1 MNESSSGFDSW
12 GLEDSISNAI
22 RERGWKEPTEIQ
34 IESIPHARK
43 GRDIVGQARTG
54 SGKTAAFG
62 IPLLEKCSPM
72 SSIQAIVL
80 CPTRELA
87 VQVSEELSVLQGN
100 KGLSIQTVYGGT
112 DIEKQAKKLQEGSDI
127 VVGTPGRVI
136 DMSKRGHLNLETIS
150 LFCLDEADRMLDMGF
165 FPDVLWIFEKTVN
178 RKQTLL
184 FSATFPQEVLDAA
197 EEFLTDPV
205 HVMSEDL
212 EVEVP
217 EIDQYAVRIGRA
229 NKLWALGRILGNSN
243 EGSQILIFSNTK
255 RMVDLIVERL
265 GKFRFKA
272 VGLHGDM
279 AQGKR
284 EKVLNSFR
292 DGSERI
298 VVATDVAA
306 RGLDVDGITHV
317 INYDLPDDTEVYVH
331 RIGRTGRMGR
341 KGESWSF
348 VSGKEVQLIDKI
360 CSTWGLTIPFI
371 DPPAL
376 PEGRDRDFVPKRDDW
391 DEVSDPFGMV
401 RVKMDMTDS
410 GKTRREIVDW
420 IVSEARIPEIAIG
433 EVDQDSEKTVVE
445 IHVEKVAYVIDVIK
459 GRKFDGHSLNP
470 EIEGA

>member
-1 MNESSSGFDSW
+1 
-12 GLEDSISNAI
+12 
-22 RERGWKEPTEIQ
+22 PTEIQ

-62 IPLLEKCSPM
+62 IPLLEKCSPTG
-72 SSIQAIVL
+72 SIQAIVL

-298 VVATDVAA
+298 VVATDV
-306 RGLDVDGITHV
+306 
-317 INYDLPDDTEVYVH
+317 
-331 RIGRTGRMGR
+331 
-341 KGESWSF
+341 
-348 VSGKEVQLIDKI
+348 
-360 CSTWGLTIPFI
+360 
-371 DPPAL
+371 
-376 PEGRDRDFVPKRDDW
+376 
-391 DEVSDPFGMV
+391 
-401 RVKMDMTDS
+401 
-410 GKTRREIVDW
+410 
-420 IVSEARIPEIAIG
+420 
-433 EVDQDSEKTVVE
+433 
-445 IHVEKVAYVIDVIK
+445 
-459 GRKFDGHSLNP
+459 
-470 EIEGA
+470 

>member
-1 MNESSSGFDSW
+1 MNKSISGFDKW
-12 GLEDSISNAI
+12 GLEGFISDAI
-22 RERGWKEPTEIQ
+22 IERGWKEPTEIQ

-62 IPLLEKCSPM
+62 IPILEKCSPTG
-72 SSIQAIVL
+72 SIQAIVL

-87 VQVSEELSVLQGN
+87 VQVSEELSILQGK
-100 KGLSIQTVYGGT
+100 KGLNIQTVYGGT
-112 DIEKQAKKLQEGSDI
+112 DIEKQAKNLRKGTDI

-165 FPDVLWIFEKTVN
+165 FPDVLWIFEKMEN
-178 RKQTLL
+178 RDQTLL

-197 EEFLTDPV
+197 EEFLDDPV

-212 EVEVP
+212 VVEVP
-217 EIDQYAVRIGRA
+217 EIDQYAIRVGRA
-229 NKLWALGRILGNSN
+229 NKLWALGRILGSSG
-243 EGSQILIFSNTK
+243 EESQILIFSNTK

-265 GKFRFKA
+265 AKFRFRS

-279 AQGKR
+279 PQGKR
-284 EKVLNSFR
+284 EKILKSFR
-292 DGSERI
+292 DGSEKI

-348 VSGKEVQLIDKI
+348 ATGGEVQLIDKI
-360 CSTWGLTIPFI
+360 CSTWGLTIPFV
-371 DPPAL
+371 DAPSL
-376 PEGRDRDFVPKRDDW
+376 PKGTDRDFVPKRDDW

-401 RVKMDMTDS
+401 RVRMSMPSTV
-410 GKTRREIVDW
+410 KTRREIVDW
-420 IVSEARIPEIAIG
+420 IISEARIPEIAIG
-433 EVDQDSEKTVVE
+433 EVEQDSESTIVE

-459 GRKFDGHSLNP
+459 GRKFDGASLKP

>member
-1 MNESSSGFDSW
+1 MNKSISGFDKW
-12 GLEDSISNAI
+12 GLEGFISDAI
-22 RERGWKEPTEIQ
+22 IERGWKEPTDIQ

-62 IPLLEKCSPM
+62 IPILEKCSPTG
-72 SSIQAIVL
+72 SIQAIVL

-87 VQVSEELSVLQGN
+87 VQVSEELSILQGK
-100 KGLSIQTVYGGT
+100 KGLIIQTVYGGT
-112 DIEKQAKKLQEGSDI
+112 DIEKQAKNLRKGTDI

-165 FPDVLWIFEKTVN
+165 FPDVLWIFEKMAN
-178 RKQTLL
+178 REQTLL

-197 EEFLTDPV
+197 EEFLDDPV

-212 EVEVP
+212 VVEVP
-217 EIDQYAVRIGRA
+217 EIDQYAIRIGRA
-229 NKLWALGRILGNSN
+229 NKLWALGRILGSSG
-243 EGSQILIFSNTK
+243 EESQILIFSNTK

-265 GKFRFKA
+265 AKFRFRS

-279 AQGKR
+279 PQGKR
-284 EKVLNSFR
+284 EKILKSFR
-292 DGSERI
+292 DGSEKI

-348 VSGKEVQLIDKI
+348 ATGGEVQLIDKI
-360 CSTWGLTIPFI
+360 CSTWGLTIPFV
-371 DPPAL
+371 DAPSL
-376 PEGRDRDFVPKRDDW
+376 PKGTDRDFVPKRDDW

-401 RVKMDMTDS
+401 RVRMSMPSTV
-410 GKTRREIVDW
+410 KTRREIVDW
-420 IVSEARIPEIAIG
+420 IISEARIPEIAIG
-433 EVDQDSEKTVVE
+433 EVEQDSESTIVE

-459 GRKFDGHSLNP
+459 GRKFDGASLKP